1 MCYSGVRDPAAEP
14 GKASLA
20 EWREGFAH
28 RDRFLG
34 AGRELDRCITTHLFG
49 IVLNHSGSTFLQM
62 AVAKCRATWNLRSE
76 GLFALG
82 YCGPVAGR
90 DRLAGV
96 PGIWASRQCWRDALA
111 DPAAYDWPRTRR
123 AWYFQAF
130 ARDPGA
136 SVFFTKSPP
145 HLLVVQQLARHF
157 PNPKFLF
164 MVRNPYAVCEG
175 ICRSLVRR
183 GLACADG
190 ALDEAAARHVVACFR
205 YQRRNAEAYRDHGL
219 LIRYESM
226 CAEPEKVASQI
237 QALVPELDDLD
248 LRRRLPVK
256 GRYHEMLT
264 DMNARHIARLEP
276 ARIAAFN
283 RVFRPHRQLLAH
295 FGYALLDDDSHG
307 GIAAVA
313 SDA

>member
-1 MCYSGVRDPAAEP
+1 MRYSGVRDPAAEP

-49 IVLNHSGSTFLQM
+49 IVLSHSGSTFLQM
-62 AVAKCRATWNLRSE
+62 ALAKCRATWNLRSE
-76 GLFALG
+76 GQFALG

-90 DRLAGV
+90 GRLAGV
-96 PGIWASRQCWRDALA
+96 RGVWASRQCWRDALA

-136 SVFFTKSPP
+136 SVFFTKSPR

-175 ICRSLVRR
+175 ICRGLVRR
-183 GLACADG
+183 GLARADG

-226 CAEPEKVASQI
+226 CAEPEQVASQI
-237 QALVPELDDLD
+237 QALVPAARRPGPAPPTAGKGPVPRNADRHEHAADRPPGTRTDRGVQPRVQTPPPTAGAFR
-248 LRRRLPVK
+248 LRAA
-256 GRYHEMLT
+256 GR
-264 DMNARHIARLEP
+264 
-276 ARIAAFN
+276 
-283 RVFRPHRQLLAH
+283 
-295 FGYALLDDDSHG
+295 
-307 GIAAVA
+307 
-313 SDA
+313 

>member
-1 MCYSGVRDPAAEP
+1 MAGGVRTP
-14 GKASLA
+14 GTVSSA
-20 EWREGFAH
+20 
-28 RDRFLG
+28 

-175 ICRSLVRR
+175 ICRSLVRARPRPCGRGAGRGRGKARR
-183 GLACADG
+183 GL
-190 ALDEAAARHVVACFR
+190 
-205 YQRRNAEAYRDHGL
+205 
-219 LIRYESM
+219 
-226 CAEPEKVASQI
+226 
-237 QALVPELDDLD
+237 
-248 LRRRLPVK
+248 LPVS
-256 GRYHEMLT
+256 
-264 DMNARHIARLEP
+264 AP
-276 ARIAAFN
+276 
-283 RVFRPHRQLLAH
+283 
-295 FGYALLDDDSHG
+295 
-307 GIAAVA
+307 
-313 SDA
+313 